1 MRSLMETLM
10 VRENPRNCSRRTKH
24 QLSALVI
31 PTTDKP
37 PAQGV
42 HDSNH
47 EGFMMPETDVAG
59 MARASAQAK
68 CRGRKKHQVMGFM
81 VVTMNPS

>member
-1 MRSLMETLM
+1 M
-10 VRENPRNCSRRTKH
+10 VRENPRNCCRRTKH
-24 QLSALVI
+24 QFRAVVNS
-31 PTTDKP
+31 TTDKP

-47 EGFMMPETDVAG
+47 EGFMTLETDVAG
-59 MARASAQAK
+59 MARTSTQAK

>member
-1 MRSLMETLM
+1 M
-10 VRENPRNCSRRTKH
+10 VRENPRNCCRRTNH
-24 QLSALVI
+24 QLSDVVNSK
-31 PTTDKP
+31 TDKP

-42 HDSNH
+42 HDCGH
-47 EGFMMPETDVAG
+47 EGFMTPRTDVAG
-59 MARASAQAK
+59 MARTSTQAK